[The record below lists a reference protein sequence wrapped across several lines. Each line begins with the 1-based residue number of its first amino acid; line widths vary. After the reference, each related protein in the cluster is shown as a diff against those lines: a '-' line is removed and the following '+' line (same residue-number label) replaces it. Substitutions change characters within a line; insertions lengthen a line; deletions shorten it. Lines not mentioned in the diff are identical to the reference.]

1 MQAKNGPSRVAHAD
15 PASSDVDSDYLDR
28 PLPPA
33 FPTPLKKAFDHWPT
47 VVRIFSIRTVTRK
60 QRQRHS
66 STSDAAMAVLAMARA
81 GSPSLPASTS
91 TSPAAE
97 RRPNHGASPL
107 SQSVDLASAPA
118 PEEQPLHRASSLL
131 EGSFTHMRSTGSGG
145 GGGSG
150 QGSPR
155 RRMRVRSVDQRHN
168 STTEFDS
175 SALEAA
181 TAAARRPTS
190 ATSSLHRTLSPE
202 PAHESDLD
210 ASNGSSG
217 LAYFV
222 HPAPTE
228 SPDAAMLRGPG
239 RRAKGQGVTS
249 VFKQR
254 LDSDHSMHKA
264 LLRAT
269 PKTLEELMTMVGLHG
284 G

>member
-1 MQAKNGPSRVAHAD
+1 
-15 PASSDVDSDYLDR
+15 
-28 PLPPA
+28 
-33 FPTPLKKAFDHWPT
+33 
-47 VVRIFSIRTVTRK
+47 
-60 QRQRHS
+60 
-66 STSDAAMAVLAMARA
+66 MARA

-91 TSPAAE
+91 TSPVAE
-97 RRPNHGASPL
+97 RRSGLGASPL
-107 SQSVDLASAPA
+107 SQSVDLASAPVPA
-118 PEEQPLHRASSLL
+118 SEEQPLHRASSLL
-131 EGSFTHMRSTGSGG
+131 EGSFTHMRATGSGGG

-155 RRMRVRSVDQRHN
+155 SRMRVRGVDQRHN

-181 TAAARRPTS
+181 TAARRPTS
-190 ATSSLHRTLSPE
+190 ATSMLHRTLSPE

-210 ASNGSSG
+210 ASNGGSG
-217 LAYFV
+217 SAYFV

-269 PKTLEELMTMVGLHG
+269 PKTLEELMTMVGRHG
-284 G
+284 C